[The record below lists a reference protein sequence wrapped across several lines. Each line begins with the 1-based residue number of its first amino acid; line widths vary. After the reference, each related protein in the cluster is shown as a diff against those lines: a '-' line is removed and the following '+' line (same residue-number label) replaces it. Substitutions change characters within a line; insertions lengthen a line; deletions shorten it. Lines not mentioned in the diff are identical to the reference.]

1 MRVSLRAT
9 VVLAVFLHHPGA
21 VWAQASNADRV
32 LAETLFEEGQRLL
45 DESKTDEAC
54 AKLEESQRLDP
65 ATGTLLNLAYC
76 HELQGKLATAWT
88 EYKEAQTAA
97 RQDGRDDRVKFAAE
111 HLAAIEPKM
120 PRLQI
125 EVAQN
130 ARVEGLEVKLD
141 GVQIGEAAF
150 GVAAPLDPG
159 VHIIVAT
166 APGRVRWVQQ
176 ARLYPDGT
184 TQTVVIDELER
195 ESSAAADPGS
205 ETASQ
210 AGNGDSRADRER
222 APAAASADHSD
233 ASATWPAWVSAVVTA
248 GCAGGATYT
257 GIKYLSRRDVFI
269 SINNDPRY
277 TFAQKADARDR
288 AYDMMLANAVL
299 TGVTA
304 VGTVVTTA
312 LFWATWPTDDSAARY
327 RAPRVQAGPWVSDRA
342 VGLGLGGTL

>member
-9 VVLAVFLHHPGA
+9 VVLAIFLLSSGA
-21 VWAQASNADRV
+21 AWAQPSNADRM
-32 LAETLFEEGQRLL
+32 LAETLFEEGKRLL
-45 DESKTDEAC
+45 DENKTDEAC

-76 HELQGKLATAWT
+76 HDLQGKLATAWA
-88 EYKEAQTAA
+88 EYKEAQAAA
-97 RQDGRDDRVKFAAE
+97 RQDGRDDRVQFAAE

-125 EVAQN
+125 EVAQK
-130 ARVEGLEVKLD
+130 ARFEGLKVKLD

-150 GVAAPLDPG
+150 GLAAPLDPG

-176 ARLYPDGT
+176 VRLYPDGT
-184 TQTVVIDELER
+184 TQTVVIDELKR
-195 ESSAAADPGS
+195 EFSAAADSG
-205 ETASQ
+205 Q
-210 AGNGDSRADRER
+210 AENKDGDARVDRER
-222 APAAASADHSD
+222 APGPASADHSD

-248 GCAGGATYT
+248 GCVGGATYT
-257 GIKYLSRRDVFI
+257 GMKYLSRRNVFI
-269 SINNDPRY
+269 SINNDSRY

-299 TGVTA
+299 TGAAA
-304 VGTVVTTA
+304 VGTVVTVA
-312 LFWATWPTDDSAARY
+312 LFWATWPTDDSTARY
-327 RAPRVQAGPWVSDRA
+327 RAPWVQAGPWVSDRT